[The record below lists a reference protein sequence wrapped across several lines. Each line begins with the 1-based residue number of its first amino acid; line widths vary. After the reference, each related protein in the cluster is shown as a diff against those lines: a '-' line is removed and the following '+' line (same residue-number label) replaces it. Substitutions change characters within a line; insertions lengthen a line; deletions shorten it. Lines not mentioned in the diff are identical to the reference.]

1 MVNYGSEIITIF
13 YKQERFLSQT
23 EQMTLCDVTTGHA
36 VTVACARVL
45 RAISGRRTVHE
56 GWFEGKPVII
66 KCFTSALRGRHHY
79 YKEIN
84 GYKQLTLRKIKT
96 AQIAAAGKN
105 ERGDYVI
112 VLEKIDPASD
122 VFSLLE
128 TAGDDAAIR
137 AVLREVFL
145 CLARMHAAGVRQK
158 DLHTG
163 NFLWDG
169 NSIYVLDPAEI
180 TFYRDPLEQPASFDQ
195 LAKLFASLS
204 ASFRTEMSALLGV
217 YFEARGW
224 TLTEAAKAAIRELME
239 AKQLGAMRHRLRK
252 SLRTS
257 KRYIAGR
264 YGPYR
269 GVISRELLCDWNSP
283 EFVTEIDRQMEAG
296 EILKRGNSCFVSRIR
311 LNGHDVVVKR
321 YNHKGFWHSLRHTV
335 KGSRAKK
342 CWLFGHRLE
351 GLDIASARPL
361 GFLEQRTLGLVWQSY
376 LLNEYVA
383 GENIRTFMEHPET
396 TDALRDEVSR
406 KTRSLLDRLVHFGM
420 THGDLKAGNILISQK
435 KPVLIDLDSMKRH
448 RGPLLRL
455 YQQRMNND
463 IDQRH
468 ILWKK

>member
-1 MVNYGSEIITIF
+1 
-13 YKQERFLSQT
+13 
-23 EQMTLCDVTTGHA
+23 MTLSDVTTGHA
-36 VTVACARVL
+36 VTVQCAQVL
-45 RAISGRRTVHE
+45 RAISGRRTVHD
-56 GWFEGKPVII
+56 GRFDGKPVII

-79 YKEIN
+79 YQEIN
-84 GYKQLTLRKIKT
+84 GYKQLTLRRIKT

-112 VLEKIDPASD
+112 VLEKIDPAAD

-128 TAGDDAAIR
+128 TEDDAGIR

-145 CLARMHAAGVRQK
+145 CLARMHEAGVRQK

-169 NSIYVLDPAEI
+169 SSIYVLDPAEM
-180 TFYRDPLEQPASFDQ
+180 TFYPDALEQPASFDQ
-195 LAKLFASLS
+195 LAQLFASLS
-204 ASFRTEMSALLGV
+204 ASFRTELAPLLEV

-224 TLTEAAKAAIRELME
+224 TLTEATTAAIREQIE
-239 AKQLGAMRHRLRK
+239 AKLLGAMRHRLRK

-269 GVISRELLCDWNSP
+269 GVMSRELLCDWNHP
-283 EFVTEIDRQMEAG
+283 GFVTEIDRRMEAG
-296 EILKRGNSCFVSRIR
+296 AILKRGNSSFVSRIP

-321 YNHKGFWHSLRHTV
+321 YNHKGFWHSLRHTL

-342 CWLFGHRLE
+342 CWLFGHRLD
-351 GLDIASARPL
+351 GLGIASARPL
-361 GFLEQRTLGLVWQSY
+361 GFVEQRRFGLIWQSY

-383 GENIRTFMEHPET
+383 GEDIHTFMEHPET
-396 TDALRDEVSR
+396 PDALRDEVSR

-420 THGDLKAGNILISQK
+420 THGDLKAGNILIHQK
-435 KPVLIDLDSMKRH
+435 DPVLIDLDSMKRH
-448 RGPLLRL
+448 GWGPLLRF

-463 IDQRH
+463 IDRRR
-468 ILWKK
+468 ILWKT